1 MTESD
6 RERRFDH
13 LFATTV
19 RERLDDPGFTGG
31 ASPPAPDAVPLTY
44 GFPYPES
51 FPEAALREAVETV
64 LDEEAADVLQYGGGE
79 YVERLHDG
87 LLAREAVHGV
97 DATRDE
103 LLVTNGATHA
113 LDAIG
118 STFLDP
124 GDEVLV
130 ESPSFVWSLAVLD
143 NHGADLTGVDLDGDG
158 LDPDALE
165 ALLERREA
173 AGEPIPKFL
182 YTIPSFQ
189 NPTGATLTKERR
201 ERVLELAEQY
211 DFLVVADDAYGELR
225 FEGESPPPLA
235 ALDDSGRV
243 IRLGTVSKTIAPGV
257 RTGWIVAHEAL
268 IDEISDMAAG
278 GTNTFTQSVLGRY
291 FDAGHYEPTLD
302 GLLEGYET
310 RRDAMIDALE
320 RHLPPGS
327 SWTEPDGG
335 FFLWVT
341 LPEGVDA
348 EEMLPLA
355 AEEGVT
361 YLPGERFYVRDGG
374 RQGAPDPDDE
384 GSGERSLRLS
394 FSHCSPEELDEG
406 VAALARATEA
416 YLE

>member
-19 RERLDDPGFTGG
+19 RERLDEPGFAGG

-51 FPEAALREAVETV
+51 FPEAALRDAVETV

-103 LLVTNGATHA
+103 LLVTNGATNA
-113 LDAIG
+113 LDVIG
-118 STFLDP
+118 ATFLDP

-143 NHGADLTGVDLDGDG
+143 NHGAELTGVDLDEDG

-173 AGEPIPKFL
+173 AGEPIPKLL

-189 NPTGATLTKERR
+189 NPTGATLTRERR
-201 ERVLELAEQY
+201 ERVLELAEAY

-225 FEGESPPPLA
+225 FEGDSPPPLA

-268 IDEISDMAAG
+268 IEQLSHMNAG

-291 FDAGHYEPTLD
+291 FDAGHYEPTLER
-302 GLLEGYET
+302 LLEGYET
-310 RRDAMIDALE
+310 RRDAMIESLE
-320 RHLPPGS
+320 RHLPAGS

-361 YLPGERFYVRDGG
+361 YLPGERFYVDGG
-374 RQGAPDPDDE
+374 KGT
-384 GSGERSLRLS
+384 RSLRLS
-394 FSHCSPEELDEG
+394 FSHVTPEELDEG
-406 VAALARATEA
+406 VAALAQATET